1 MEKGTTMKR
10 KQRRYRT
17 TFNTVQLQELERAFQ
32 RTHYPDVFFREEL
45 AVRIDLTEARVQ
57 VWFQNRRAKWRKQE
71 KLDLKDG
78 EELGSQGQA
87 YDDNVLVP
95 LDQPLGSTLLPD
107 TPPQSSNSLDNEGKT
122 PFSSDGS
129 GGGSSGLG
137 CDGGLTTPSRM
148 SPNIFLNLNI
158 DHMGLERGGSLSME
172 WSTYPPTSIG
182 GNSLQDMATT
192 SNKSPA
198 SPQLTYENNTTNLPT
213 SSASS
218 MMKST
223 SMDLADHHEGS
234 QQQQQQFHHLSHSNG
249 HHEQQQQQHPQ
260 HHQQQPTLH
269 HHHHHHHDL
278 SQNTE
283 DHGTNGLITVNC
295 FNTSLDLVDN
305 TTSTSTYDEMKYLN
319 VDQYTI
325 EQLKAECILNMDQ
338 TLSLGD
344 EATDVDDKSSGT
356 QHLNLAHYTHHPG
369 SLQDQQVLN
378 ENLHNP
384 HTSGIS
390 LFNLEASSPD
400 QDPYILSQPPIGN
413 HMQLPVNSHL
423 NVGGDSLH
431 QHLHTLN
438 LDLPVFGLTSMVDSK
453 SSPPLLVLDKPLS
466 LNISVDGITDLV
478 DDKY

>member
-71 KLDLKDG
+71 KVDLKDG
-78 EELGSQGQA
+78 EELNSQGQP
-87 YDDNVLVP
+87 YEDNVLVP

-122 PFSSDGS
+122 PFGSDGS

-172 WSTYPPTSIG
+172 WSTYPPNAIT
-182 GNSLQDMATT
+182 GNSLQDIPST
-192 SNKSPA
+192 STNKSPA
-198 SPQLTYENNTTNLPT
+198 SPQLTYENNNNNLPT
-213 SSASS
+213 SSTASLL
-218 MMKST
+218 KSA
-223 SMDLADHHEGS
+223 SLDLPDPHQEGS
-234 QQQQQQFHHLSHSNG
+234 QQQQNLHLSHSNS
-249 HHEQQQQQHPQ
+249 HHEQQQHQ
-260 HHQQQPTLH
+260 HH
-269 HHHHHHHDL
+269 
-278 SQNTE
+278 NAE
-283 DHGTNGLITVNC
+283 DHVPNSLITVNC

-305 TTSTSTYDEMKYLN
+305 ATSTSTYDEMKFLN

-344 EATDVDDKSSGT
+344 EATDVEDKSPHT
-356 QHLNLAHYTHHPG
+356 HHLNLSHYNPQQQQHHHHHAQQQH
-369 SLQDQQVLN
+369 SLQDQQNLN

-384 HTSGIS
+384 HSSGIS

-400 QDPYILSQPPIGN
+400 QDPYILSQGHIISNP
-413 HMQLPVNSHL
+413 MQLPVNSHL
-423 NVGGDSLH
+423 NVGDSLQ
-431 QHLHTLN
+431 QHLHSLN
-438 LDLPVFGLTSMVDSK
+438 LDLPGFGLTSMVDSK
-453 SSPPLLVLDKPLS
+453 SPPRLVLDKPLS
-466 LNISVDGITDLV
+466 LNISVDGINDLV

>member
-71 KLDLKDG
+71 KVDLKDG
-78 EELGSQGQA
+78 EELGSQGQP
-87 YDDNVLVP
+87 YEDNVLVP
-95 LDQPLGSTLLPD
+95 LDHQLGSTLLPD

-122 PFSSDGS
+122 PFGSDGS
-129 GGGSSGLG
+129 GGGGSSGLG

-172 WSTYPPTSIG
+172 WSTYPPNSMG
-182 GNSLQDMATT
+182 ANSLQDMPST
-192 SNKSPA
+192 SNKSPS
-198 SPQLTYENNTTNLPT
+198 SPQLGYESNTLPT
-213 SSASS
+213 SSTAGL
-218 MMKST
+218 MKSG
-223 SMDLADHHEGS
+223 SMDQEGS
-234 QQQQQQFHHLSHSNG
+234 QQQQQHHHQQQNLHHLSHSNTN
-249 HHEQQQQQHPQ
+249 HHHLQQHNQEQQN
-260 HHQQQPTLH
+260 TH
-269 HHHHHHHDL
+269 HHHLTHHTD
-278 SQNTE
+278 Q
-283 DHGTNGLITVNC
+283 DPVANGLITVNC
-295 FNTSLDLVDN
+295 LNTSLDLVDN
-305 TTSTSTYDEMKYLN
+305 TTSTSTYDEMKFLN

-344 EATDVDDKSSGT
+344 EATDVEDKSSTGH
-356 QHLNLAHYTHHPG
+356 HLNLSHYSHHDHHQQA
-369 SLQDQQVLN
+369 LQDQQSLN
-378 ENLHNP
+378 DSLHNP

-390 LFNLEASSPD
+390 LFSLDTSSPD
-400 QDPYILSQPPIGN
+400 QDPYILSQNHFGN
-413 HMQLPVNSHL
+413 HLQLPVNSQLL
-423 NVGGDSLH
+423 NSGDSLQ
-431 QHLHTLN
+431 QHLNSLN

-453 SSPPLLVLDKPLS
+453 SPPLLVLDKPLS
-466 LNISVDGITDLV
+466 LNISVDNIHDLV